1 MTDDTLS
8 PAHRKLLN
16 TVPLRAASRIITST
30 VSYEHDGDP
39 MEGYLAVDEAHEGRR
54 PGVLILH
61 DWGGIA
67 EYTHVRAQMLAR
79 LGYIAFAADI
89 YGAGIR
95 PDGDDA
101 PNEAGKY
108 YSNPE
113 LLRARVEAGY
123 RELQA
128 NVAVDPDR
136 IVVVGYCF
144 GGTAALEFARTGADV
159 RGVVSFHGGLVAHD
173 PSDADAIRASLL
185 ILTGGSDPVVPDEA
199 IIAFENELRA
209 AAGVDWEVITYSGAP
224 HAFTLPETDHYRPL
238 ADTRSWRRFVDF
250 LEEVAA
256 ERRSAD
262 LDPGE

>member
-16 TVPLRAASRIITST
+16 TVPLRAASRIVTSS
-30 VSYEHDGDP
+30 VPYEHDGAE
-39 MEGYLAVDEAHEGRR
+39 MEGYLALDETHEGAR

-79 LGYIAFAADI
+79 LGYVAFAADI
-89 YGAGIR
+89 YGAGVR
-95 PDGDDA
+95 PQGEDA

-113 LLRARVEAGY
+113 LLRARVEAGF

-128 NVAVDPDR
+128 NPAVDPDR
-136 IVVVGYCF
+136 IVVIGYCF
-144 GGTAALEFARTGADV
+144 GGMAALEFARTGADI
-159 RGVVSFHGGLVAHD
+159 RGVVSFHGALVTHD
-173 PSDADAIRASLL
+173 PSDAGAIRASVL
-185 ILTGGSDPVVPDEA
+185 ILTGGADPVVPDEA
-199 IIAFENELRA
+199 VVAFENELRA
-209 AAGVDWEVITYSGAP
+209 AAHVDWEVTTYSGAP
-224 HAFTLPETDHYRPL
+224 HAFTLPETDHYRAL

-250 LEEVAA
+250 LEEGTA
-256 ERRSAD
+256 ERRIPD